1 MRKPDRVWHYDTTHN
16 SNSRMK
22 PVPGNPKSIRPSDS
36 GAVAANAEHKTVCVV
51 EDDPRTCSLIA
62 DWINNSANFRCKT
75 TYVDGASALKYLPIE
90 RPDIVLMDINLPKVD
105 GVECVRRLRSE
116 CPQMQFVMLTVY
128 EDAEHIFAA
137 LSAGAVGYLLK
148 RSGPEEL
155 YAALNYVVTGGS
167 PMTTVIA
174 RKVAQ
179 AFHRHDPPMATG
191 DNLSVRERQVLNLV
205 ARGYFYKEIAAELGI
220 TLNTVHTFIRRIYE
234 KLQVRTRTEAIAK
247 YRPK

>member
-1 MRKPDRVWHYDTTHN
+1 
-16 SNSRMK
+16 MK
-22 PVPGNPKSIRPSDS
+22 PPPLKPTGVETAATPPVNPKVATISI
-36 GAVAANAEHKTVCVV
+36 V
-51 EDDPRTCSLIA
+51 EDDPRTRVLLSEWVNA
-62 DWINNSANFRCKT
+62 SPGFRCKT
-75 TYVDGASALKYLPIE
+75 TYQDGEDALAGLPRE

-105 GVECVRRLRSE
+105 GVECVRRLRSQ
-116 CPQMQFVMLTVY
+116 CPEMLFVMLTVY

-148 RSGPEEL
+148 RSSPEEL
-155 YAALNYVVTGGS
+155 IGALNYVVAGGS

-179 AFHRHDPPMATG
+179 AFPGTPTPTSG
-191 DNLSVRERQVLNLV
+191 EDNLSLRERQVLELV
-205 ARGYFYKEIAAELGI
+205 AKGYFYKEIAAELGI

-234 KLQVRTRTEAIAK
+234 KLHVRTRTEAIAK